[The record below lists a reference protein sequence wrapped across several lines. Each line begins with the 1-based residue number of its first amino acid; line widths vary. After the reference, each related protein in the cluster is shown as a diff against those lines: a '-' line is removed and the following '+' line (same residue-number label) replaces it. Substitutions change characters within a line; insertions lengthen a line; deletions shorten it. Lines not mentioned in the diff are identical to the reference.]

1 MCPPTPAWVPTGTA
15 HVCILIHRPLASPSP
30 AFTVGILGVGNINPL
45 TEEKL
50 QKAAQLALGM
60 WM

>member
-1 MCPPTPAWVPTGTA
+1 MCVFLSTT
-15 HVCILIHRPLASPSP
+15 PLASPSP
-30 AFTVGILGVGNINPL
+30 AFTVGILGIGNINPL
-45 TEEKL
+45 TKEKL